1 MWTERLSIICGPA
14 NALERVARF
23 VVRHAHDLRE
33 AQGAS
38 GGAEQEMLRH
48 GVQSLVGDGPASL
61 PWKSRRQLDYIPG
74 DDRDDGVQSRC
85 GDLGVGRRANGD
97 RFRL

>member
-23 VVRHAHDLRE
+23 VVRYAHDLRE

-61 PWKSRRQLDYIPG
+61 PWKSSANSTIFRATIATTGSNPG
-74 DDRDDGVQSRC
+74 V
-85 GDLGVGRRANGD
+85 VI
-97 RFRL
+97 